1 MAAKKYDFT
10 RTEIKAG
17 LFVLL
22 VGATLFL
29 FVAIVNGMR
38 LPQQTHRFYARFSD
52 TFGLN
57 KGGDVRFGGA
67 KVGRVTAVKLDPENQ
82 SQILVQADI
91 SADVPVNARSE
102 AFITQTS
109 LTSEMHLE
117 ITTGTKEAALL
128 ADGAE
133 VPSTQ
138 GGLFNQAGQV
148 AEGVSKVLADFR
160 DLVGVQE
167 ARSKESSGGQK
178 VVTVT
183 ELISNTDK
191 AINTG
196 SDFMGEL
203 KGVVFSNKDQVAA
216 AIKRLGEI
224 ENSANSLVD
233 DLRTILAENRKD
245 IRGITGSTHEI
256 VEKMRPIVEKVD
268 NVSRQLDG
276 IITAVQATMENARIL
291 TGEGRKAFED
301 YRPELE
307 DMLMDL
313 RETSR
318 YLHDF
323 ARTVSEQPQVL
334 LRGKNAEGRK
344 PEK

>member
-1 MAAKKYDFT
+1 MAAKKHDFT
-10 RTEIKAG
+10 ITEIKAG

-22 VGATLFL
+22 VAGTLFL
-29 FVAIVNGMR
+29 FLAVVNGMR

-67 KVGRVTAVKLDPENQ
+67 KVGRVTAVKLDPDNQ
-82 SQILVQADI
+82 AQILIQADI
-91 SADVPVNARSE
+91 AAEVPVNAKSE

-117 ITTGTKEAALL
+117 ITTGTKEAPLL

-167 ARSKESSGGQK
+167 ARSKESSGGPK

-183 ELISNTDK
+183 ELIGNVDK
-191 AINTG
+191 AINNG
-196 SDFMGEL
+196 SDFVGEL
-203 KGVVFSNKDQVAA
+203 KGVVSGNKDQVAA
-216 AIKRLGEI
+216 AIKRIGEI
-224 ENSANSLVD
+224 ETSANSLVD
-233 DLRTILAENRKD
+233 DLRVILSENRKD
-245 IRGITGSTHEI
+245 VRGVTESTHAL
-256 VEKMRPIVEKVD
+256 VEKMHPVVEKID
-268 NVSRQLDG
+268 KVSSQLDG
-276 IITAVQATMENARIL
+276 IVAAVQVTMENAKTL

-307 DMLMDL
+307 NMLLDL
-313 RETSR
+313 SETAR
-318 YLHDF
+318 YLRDF
-323 ARTVSEQPQVL
+323 SRTVAEQPQVL

-344 PEK
+344 PTK